1 MPREFV
7 GKVGEKVP
15 WFVKFNIG
23 EWVRQPSTGRI
34 GRVISRYGEAELYTI
49 RWLGGY
55 VSDGITAC
63 QLEAR

>member
-1 MPREFV
+1 M
-7 GKVGEKVP
+7 
-15 WFVKFNIG
+15 KFNIG